1 MLLALL
7 GNSMQAQN
15 KLYGTVENN
24 GKPLPYVT
32 VRLLETD
39 STFVSGV
46 TTDTLGKYV
55 FSNIEKGN
63 YLVAFSSIGYKPAFI
78 QIKMSDKNLE
88 VPLVTLETENVVLGE
103 VVVKGT
109 TFIRKKDHTLIIPD
123 KQQLKHAY
131 SGYDVLYNL
140 MIPGVDV
147 DPRSKSV
154 STSRGAVTLYINGVQ
169 ADLREVQNLRPKDI
183 EKVEYYDIP
192 SGIYTGDIASINYI
206 TKEYK
211 VGGYVTLDAEQN
223 IGYTKGDY
231 NIGAK
236 IAHGNTNYTFFGGY
250 NMAEHDGVQNQKNEL
265 LFFPDYQVN
274 RNHMN
279 EGGLYHSN
287 QQYAQFKVNNKT
299 DKRNLYALVS
309 LTHNDTPHNDQSEQ
323 LNYTG
328 YENKNVSSSE
338 RVSEENLKPSLC
350 LDGVFYP
357 TKNQRIHVMLR
368 GNYDHNTYQ
377 RNYLED
383 EQRLFTKAD
392 EDLYSFRAM
401 GVYGINLKHN
411 SFGASFL
418 HDHQITSSVYTGDN
432 ESWQHLWKGETLFYL
447 NYTQYLFD
455 KLTITLSPGAS
466 LLNYKLHGQDL
477 QKYWTFRTN
486 SWIRYLINAKHQLV
500 GSFAMG
506 NYQPDI
512 SYINTMDQN
521 IDFLQIKRGNP
532 NLNNP
537 IIQEFFFTYD
547 AQVKPF
553 NLQFNFNYT
562 ILKNNICGDYYIGN
576 NKLVNSYRS
585 DTDYKKWKAEVISS
599 CKLSKNFRTNLKL
612 KYEKLDIA
620 KIPISED
627 NFMATLDVNYYFH
640 SFTLNA
646 YMKTPERGLDS
657 ELLALKKSP
666 WKYGFSLRFNK
677 KNWLAEAGT
686 DSPFTKHSRY
696 TEYSPIGIYQFTQER
711 TSRIY
716 QRTGYV
722 KLAYTFDF
730 GRKTSRD
737 KNDVDRSIN
746 SAIMKVN

>member
-1 MLLALL
+1 M
-7 GNSMQAQN
+7 
-15 KLYGTVENN
+15 
-24 GKPLPYVT
+24 
-32 VRLLETD
+32 
-39 STFVSGV
+39 
-46 TTDTLGKYV
+46 
-55 FSNIEKGN
+55 
-63 YLVAFSSIGYKPAFI
+63 
-78 QIKMSDKNLE
+78 
-88 VPLVTLETENVVLGE
+88 
-103 VVVKGT
+103 
-109 TFIRKKDHTLIIPD
+109 
-123 KQQLKHAY
+123 
-131 SGYDVLYNL
+131 
-140 MIPGVDV
+140 
-147 DPRSKSV
+147 
-154 STSRGAVTLYINGVQ
+154 
-169 ADLREVQNLRPKDI
+169 
-183 EKVEYYDIP
+183 
-192 SGIYTGDIASINYI
+192 
-206 TKEYK
+206 
-211 VGGYVTLDAEQN
+211 
-223 IGYTKGDY
+223 
-231 NIGAK
+231 
-236 IAHGNTNYTFFGGY
+236 
-250 NMAEHDGVQNQKNEL
+250 
-265 LFFPDYQVN
+265 
-274 RNHMN
+274 
-279 EGGLYHSN
+279 
-287 QQYAQFKVNNKT
+287 
-299 DKRNLYALVS
+299 
-309 LTHNDTPHNDQSEQ
+309 
-323 LNYTG
+323 
-328 YENKNVSSSE
+328 
-338 RVSEENLKPSLC
+338 
-350 LDGVFYP
+350 
-357 TKNQRIHVMLR
+357 
-368 GNYDHNTYQ
+368 
-377 RNYLED
+377 
-383 EQRLFTKAD
+383 
-392 EDLYSFRAM
+392 
-401 GVYGINLKHN
+401 
-411 SFGASFL
+411 
-418 HDHQITSSVYTGDN
+418 
-432 ESWQHLWKGETLFYL
+432 
-447 NYTQYLFD
+447 
-455 KLTITLSPGAS
+455 SPGAS

-500 GSFAMG
+500 GGFAMG

-562 ILKNNICGDYYIGN
+562 ILKNNICGDYYIEN

-737 KNDVDRSIN
+737 KNDVDRTIN